1 MSSSTETGPLPVVG
15 RRSTQAGL
23 GRPQIPVVDGG
34 DHSNWEVRYRWSVVA
49 SDLVLIVLG
58 TVVGGWLGLGTGSLG
73 LSGSSWGYAV
83 VVAALLLGG
92 LAVCRAWEP
101 RVLGQGAEEFSN
113 VFRGALTAGVVL
125 GLVGLAGNVDGVRSW
140 TFVVVPAIGLALIVE
155 RWGLRRGLHRRR
167 RFLGT
172 CMHPVLAVGT
182 PQSVAELVVRTRDA
196 RHFGWTVTG
205 ACTATGKGYGG
216 DDTIAGVPVVGDLE
230 ALRKLVDDGGYRVV
244 AVTPSPDWSPKRLQ
258 RLAWDLEDSRADLV
272 VDPGLLE
279 VAGPRMHVKPV
290 DGMPLL
296 RLTEPR
302 FGGLSRLLKGGIDR
316 VGALLMLLLLLPV
329 FLGIAVAVRCDGGP
343 VFFRQTRV
351 GQGGRPF
358 RMLKFRSMVV
368 DAEQLRLDLVTLN
381 EGAGPLFKLRRD
393 PRVTRVGQWL
403 RRYSLDE
410 LPQLF
415 NVLAGSMSLVG
426 PRPPL
431 PAEVETYSR
440 EMHRRLHVR
449 PGLTGLWQVSGR
461 SNLSWEESIR
471 LDLRYVENWSLA
483 LDALI
488 LWKTVGAVV
497 KGEGAY

>member
-1 MSSSTETGPLPVVG
+1 MGSSTETGPLPAVG
-15 RRSTQAGL
+15 RHREQVAAGAEARL
-23 GRPQIPVVDGG
+23 VDGQVG
-34 DHSNWEVRYRWSVVA
+34 WEIRYKRRVVLF
-49 SDLVLIVLG
+49 DLVLIILG
-58 TVVGGWLGLGTGSLG
+58 VAVGGLLGLGRGIADLDSGQWFMAG
-73 LSGSSWGYAV
+73 L
-83 VVAALLLGG
+83 VAALLVAG
-92 LAVCRAWEP
+92 LAACRAWET
-101 RVLGQGAEEFSN
+101 RVLGHGAEEFSN
-113 VFRGALTAGVVL
+113 VFRGALTASVVL
-125 GLVGLAGNVDGVRSW
+125 GLAGLAANVESVRAW
-140 TFVVVPAIGLALIVE
+140 VFAVIPAIGLTLISE
-155 RWGLRRGLHRRR
+155 RYGMRRGLHRKRK
-167 RFLGT
+167 LQGAW
-172 CMHPVLAVGT
+172 MYPVLAVGS

-196 RHFGWTVTG
+196 RHAGWEVTG
-205 ACTATGKGYGG
+205 ACTANGKGFGD

-230 ALRKLVDDGGYRVV
+230 VLPRLIGAGGYRVV

-258 RLAWDLEDSRADLV
+258 RLAWELEDSPAELV
-272 VDPGLLE
+272 VDPGLME

-290 DGMPLL
+290 DGLPLL

-302 FGGLSRLLKGGIDR
+302 FGGLSRILKGGFDR
-316 VGALLMLLLLLPV
+316 LSALLLVLLLLPV
-329 FLGIAVAVRCDGGP
+329 FVGIAIAIKLDGGP

-351 GQGGRPF
+351 GKGGSAF
-358 RMLKFRSMVV
+358 RMIKFRSMVV
-368 DAEQLRLDLVTLN
+368 DAEQLRLQLAEAN
-381 EGAGPLFKLRRD
+381 EGAGPLFKMRRD

-415 NVLAGSMSLVG
+415 NVLGGSMSLVG

-431 PAEVETYSR
+431 PEEVLAYSR

-488 LWKTVGAVV
+488 LWKTVGAVI